1 MIPRNQGTITMT
13 AQEVRAARYALGMTQ
28 DQLANALRMG
38 GDGKRAVR
46 RWEAGDR
53 HISGPASVAIGF
65 MLEAA
70 GCGMSGNGVFRDQPR
85 DLDT

>member
-1 MIPRNQGTITMT
+1 MT
-13 AQEVRAARYALGMTQ
+13 PQEVRAARRALGMTQ

-53 HISGPASVAIGF
+53 HISGPASVAIEF

-70 GCGMSGNGVFRDQPR
+70 GCNRLTDSVSEDHQPEIGN
-85 DLDT
+85 

>member
-1 MIPRNQGTITMT
+1 MT
-13 AQEVRAARYALGMTQ
+13 SDEVRAARYALGMTQ
-28 DQLANALRMG
+28 DQLAKALRMG

-53 HISGPASVAIGF
+53 SISGPASVAIEF

-70 GCGMSGNGVFRDQPR
+70 GCIKTGKGVFADYQPENGN
-85 DLDT
+85 

>member
-1 MIPRNQGTITMT
+1 MT
-13 AQEVRAARYALGMTQ
+13 SDEVRAARYLLGMTQ
-28 DQLANALRMG
+28 DQLAKALRMG

-53 HISGPASVAIGF
+53 SISGPASVAIEF

-70 GCGMSGNGVFRDQPR
+70 GCNRLTDSVSEDHQPEIGN
-85 DLDT
+85 